1 MNTCKT
7 CQTLIEHYIEGC
19 LDTTARE
26 QLNEHI
32 KDCPACRDEFA
43 RAESIEVI
51 LKESLNPEQSH
62 QPAIDAVM
70 TSIAQIHEHKTESV
84 HSGNFYMGML
94 AKVAAGFLLIAAVG
108 LGFLGGRYLPA
119 AASIDAVQTAYQIQ
133 AIEGTVLVRHPGT
146 TIWQPLTQN
155 SAIYV
160 GDEFLSTP
168 QANVTFVVDDQSTIT
183 LSENSMLVLNTVGE
197 TTELHL
203 AHGSL
208 DAALE
213 SPHGLFFVTTP
224 HGRAEALGTE
234 FTVNVK

>member
-1 MNTCKT
+1 
-7 CQTLIEHYIEGC
+7 
-19 LDTTARE
+19 
-26 QLNEHI
+26 
-32 KDCPACRDEFA
+32 
-43 RAESIEVI
+43 
-51 LKESLNPEQSH
+51 
-62 QPAIDAVM
+62 
-70 TSIAQIHEHKTESV
+70 
-84 HSGNFYMGML
+84 MGML
-94 AKVAAGFLLIAAVG
+94 AKAAAGFLLIAAVG

-119 AASIDAVQTAYQIQ
+119 AATIDAVQTTYQIQ
-133 AIEGTVLVRHPGT
+133 AIEGTVLVCHPGQT
-146 TIWQPLTQN
+146 RWQPLAKD

-160 GDEFLSTP
+160 GDEILSTP
-168 QANVTFVVDDQSTIT
+168 QANVTFAVDDQSTIT
-183 LSENSMLVLNTVGE
+183 LSENSMLVLNAVGA